1 MYFGALTKALHDSV
15 ISDPKPY
22 RREIKEMLVN
32 LLAIIE
38 QLGMDEVCIDVPNY
52 SQRVRLQDIC
62 Y

>member
-1 MYFGALTKALHDSV
+1 MHDSV